1 MPRTWMHGRYSDGW
15 VYTQTLTRLH
25 DVDPVTWSVLE
36 AILDS
41 EEVPESGEALTAF
54 VRDPVTHECG
64 ARPLDSSCR
73 R

>member
-41 EEVPESGEALTAF
+41 EEVPE
-54 VRDPVTHECG
+54 R
-64 ARPLDSSCR
+64 
-73 R
+73 